1 MPSLQDAVKEAA
13 SVLKDIKIKKGYKE
27 EPIPWKRL
35 IIAIAISATATTII
49 IIAAVTII
57 HDSAIP
63 ALSNEEL
70 SDMMRSIEG
79 RTWYCNAENRKK
91 LRDDFNLSTD
101 GYLTAYREGSSM
113 LYLNSGKEV
122 IPVSPDNGYLRGYIG
137 RLGFTVYLQEGNT
150 PSESCL
156 VLISDEN
163 SSVIFT
169 P

>member
-1 MPSLQDAVKEAA
+1 MSSLQDAVKEAA
-13 SVLKDIKIKKGYKE
+13 SALKDIKIKKGYKE

-35 IIAIAISATATTII
+35 IIAIAISAVAVAII
-49 IIAAVTII
+49 IIAAITII
-57 HDSAIP
+57 HDSDIP
-63 ALSNEEL
+63 ALSNEGL

-79 RTWYCNAENRKK
+79 RTWDCNTENRKK
-91 LRDDFNLSTD
+91 LEGISTI
-101 GYLTAYREGSSM
+101 YLDSGREI
-113 LYLNSGKEV
+113 
-122 IPVSPDNGYLRGYIG
+122 IPVSPANGYLRGYIG

-156 VLISDEN
+156 ILISDEN

>member
-35 IIAIAISATATTII
+35 IIAIAIPATATTII

-122 IPVSPDNGYLRGYIG
+122 ISVSPDNGYLRGYIG

>member
-1 MPSLQDAVKEAA
+1 MSSLQDAVKEAA
-13 SVLKDIKIKKGYKE
+13 SALKDIKIKKGYKE

-63 ALSNEEL
+63 ALSNTEL
-70 SDMMRSIEG
+70 SDMMRSIES
-79 RTWYCNAENRKK
+79 RTWYCNTENRKK

-101 GYLTAYREGSSM
+101 GYLTAYREGISTI
-113 LYLNSGKEV
+113 YLDFGREI
-122 IPVSPDNGYLRGYIG
+122 IPVSPANGYLRGYIG
-137 RLGFTVYLQEGNT
+137 RLGFTVYLQESNI

>member
-13 SVLKDIKIKKGYKE
+13 SALKDIKIKKGYKE

-35 IIAIAISATATTII
+35 IMAIGISAAAVSII
-49 IIAAVTII
+49 IIAAITII
-57 HDSAIP
+57 HDSNIP

-70 SDMMRSIEG
+70 SDMIRSIES
-79 RTWYCNAENRKK
+79 RTWYCNTENRKK

-113 LYLNSGKEV
+113 LYLDSGREV
-122 IPVSPDNGYLRGYIG
+122 IPVSPANGYLRGYIG

-156 VLISDEN
+156 ILISDEN